1 MALSVYRVSE
11 LIDIV
16 GEERASALLA
26 TFCCSRNSDIE
37 QFVRNKAI
45 DFEKHGIAISYIV
58 IDELEDSAVIAGFYS
73 LALKV
78 ARIEMTCLSNSV
90 KKRLL
95 KFGQSFFESGDCF
108 LPSVLIAQ
116 FGKSDIY
123 SGLMRG
129 SDLMDLAVSS
139 VREIQTLVG
148 GRFLFLECQDSPKL
162 LAFYQKQGFATFGV
176 RRSNADLEVST
187 DSTLVQLY
195 RFVRPV

>member
-1 MALSVYRVSE
+1 M
-11 LIDIV
+11 
-16 GEERASALLA
+16 
-26 TFCCSRNSDIE
+26 
-37 QFVRNKAI
+37 
-45 DFEKHGIAISYIV
+45 
-58 IDELEDSAVIAGFYS
+58 
-73 LALKV
+73 
-78 ARIEMTCLSNSV
+78 
-90 KKRLL
+90 
-95 KFGQSFFESGDCF
+95 
-108 LPSVLIAQ
+108 PSVLIAQ